1 MTKITKDYKET
12 IGLDLDDTIINHDQ
26 NRRKISQKLG
36 LPESDRQVKKTIYT
50 EISLNCPAIKGS
62 IETINE
68 WLNNGYKV
76 FIVSRRQEDGQDF
89 GRQWLKKY
97 LPRIKSGH
105 IFFVNKDE
113 DKSII
118 CSENKMT
125 VFIDDSLTVLE
136 HISRQT
142 TKILFDPKKK
152 FMTKNYSPD
161 IGRVNTWKQ
170 IEKIVAKLS

>member
-1 MTKITKDYKET
+1 M
-12 IGLDLDDTIINHDQ
+12 
-26 NRRKISQKLG
+26 
-36 LPESDRQVKKTIYT
+36 
-50 EISLNCPAIKGS
+50 
-62 IETINE
+62 
-68 WLNNGYKV
+68 
-76 FIVSRRQEDGQDF
+76 
-89 GRQWLKKY
+89 
-97 LPRIKSGH
+97 
-105 IFFVNKDE
+105 NKDE

-118 CSENKMT
+118 CSENKMA